1 MSSNQLDF
9 QALPKKALTQMRI
22 AALPL
27 ALLIPLLL
35 AALYWLIA
43 VIPPDATPHLWR
55 NTALVAVG
63 ILLVWL
69 LLWWWMSK
77 LRYRYTMY
85 ALDAHL
91 FAVRSG
97 VFWRKDTRVTRAR
110 VQYVD
115 IQRSPLAR
123 RLGLATLTVFTSGSA
138 LPAIRLAGLSL
149 EKAEAIRHS
158 LIGRDNA

>member
-1 MSSNQLDF
+1 MPANRLEF
-9 QALPKKALTQMRI
+9 QRLPQKALTQMRI
-22 AALPL
+22 ATLPL
-27 ALLIPLLL
+27 TLLIPVLW
-35 AALYWLIA
+35 AAVYWVIA
-43 VIPPDATPHLWR
+43 IIPADSTPHLWR
-55 NTALVAVG
+55 NTALVAAG
-63 ILLVWL
+63 ILFLWL
-69 LLWWWMSK
+69 PLWWWISK

-97 VFWRKDTRVTRAR
+97 VFWRNDTRVTRAR

-123 RLGLATLTVFTSGSA
+123 RLGLATLTVFTSGST

-149 EKAEAIRHS
+149 EKAEAIRHI
-158 LIGRDNA
+158 LIGRDCA